1 MQFFCFHTSS
11 SSDSIRIIGQLF
23 WYATCHLLYPLLY
36 CKYRTLACP
45 SIMKGVRQHEKKFT
59 LASSAIGFVSMTI
72 LLVKWV
78 FIMPH
83 RICGMKKTL
92 LSSPH
97 LIVMQKIPIINWIM
111 FTSTTRVRITELT
124 LSSFKLLKNNFS
136 RIALSCLGLQVVFY
150 CSLVDSARK

>member
-1 MQFFCFHTSS
+1 MKKIYACL
-11 SSDSIRIIGQLF
+11 IGNWVCLNDDP
-23 WYATCHLLYPLLY
+23 TC
-36 CKYRTLACP
+36 K
-45 SIMKGVRQHEKKFT
+45 M
-59 LASSAIGFVSMTI
+59 
-72 LLVKWV
+72 V

-150 CSLVDSARK
+150 LLP